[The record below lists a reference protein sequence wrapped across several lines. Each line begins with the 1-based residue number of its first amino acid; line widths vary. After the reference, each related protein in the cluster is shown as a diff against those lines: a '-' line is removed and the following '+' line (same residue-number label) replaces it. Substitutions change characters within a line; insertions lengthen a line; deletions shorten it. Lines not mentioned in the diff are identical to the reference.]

1 MTGQLGETRLAVIM
15 SLADNIYCLAN
26 GRLLA
31 HGTPEEIQND
41 ERVINAYLGGHYM
54 VEEEED

>member
-1 MTGQLGETRLAVIM
+1 M
-15 SLADNIYCLAN
+15 SLAENIYCLAN

-41 ERVINAYLGGHYM
+41 ERVINAYLGAHYYL
-54 VEEEED
+54 EDDD